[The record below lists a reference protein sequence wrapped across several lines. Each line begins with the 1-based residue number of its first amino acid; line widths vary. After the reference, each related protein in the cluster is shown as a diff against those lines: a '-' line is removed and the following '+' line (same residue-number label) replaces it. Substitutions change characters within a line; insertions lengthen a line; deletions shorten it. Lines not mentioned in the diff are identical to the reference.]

1 MEGITILQTVVE
13 KHATWGFSWM
23 GLFCVIAAIAA
34 FILCLIAD
42 EDSLIGLGLFAV
54 VILGFVSVGLFSI
67 GKDLPDT
74 YLYQVI
80 VDDSVPI
87 SVFTENYEIKSQEGI
102 TYWVVEKEKG

>member
-34 FILCLIAD
+34 FVLCLIAD
-42 EDSLIGLGLFAV
+42 EDSLIGLGLFAA

-80 VDDSVPI
+80 VDDSVPLN
-87 SVFTENYEIKSQEGI
+87 VFTENYEIRSQEGI

>member
-34 FILCLIAD
+34 FVLCLMAD
-42 EDSLIGLGLFAV
+42 ESSLIGLGIFGAL
-54 VILGFVSVGLFSI
+54 ILGIVSICLFSI

-80 VDDSVPI
+80 VVDSVPL
-87 SVFTENYEIKSQEGI
+87 SVFTENYEIRSKKGI

>member
-34 FILCLIAD
+34 FILCLIVD
-42 EDSLIGLGLFAV
+42 EGSLIGLGIVGAF
-54 VILGFVSVGLFSI
+54 ILGLVSVGLFSA
-67 GKDLPDT
+67 GKELPDT
-74 YLYQVI
+74 YSYQII
-80 VDDSVPI
+80 VDDSVPLN
-87 SVFTENYEIKSQEGI
+87 VFTENYEIKSQEGI

>member
-1 MEGITILQTVVE
+1 MEGITILQTIVE
-13 KHATWGFSWM
+13 KHATWGFSWP
-23 GLFCVIAAIAA
+23 GFFCIIAAIAV
-34 FILCLIAD
+34 FFLCLIGD
-42 EDSLIGLGLFAV
+42 ESSLIGLGIFGALF
-54 VILGFVSVGLFSI
+54 LGLISVCLFSI
-67 GKDLPDT
+67 GTELPDT

>member
-13 KHATWGFSWM
+13 KHATWGFSWT
-23 GLFCVIAAIAA
+23 GLFCVIAAIAV
-34 FILCLIAD
+34 FFLCLIGD
-42 EDSLIGLGLFAV
+42 ESSLIGLGAFG
-54 VILGFVSVGLFSI
+54 ILILVLISIYLFSV

>member
-13 KHATWGFSWM
+13 KHATWGFSWA
-23 GLFCVIAAIAA
+23 GLFCIIAAIAVFVLC
-34 FILCLIAD
+34 FILVEGDLIVLGVFGSSILIAV
-42 EDSLIGLGLFAV
+42 GT
-54 VILGFVSVGLFSI
+54 GLFSI
-67 GKDLPDT
+67 GKELPDT

-102 TYWVVEKEKG
+102 TYWVVEKEKD

>member
-13 KHATWGFSWM
+13 KHATWGFSWL
-23 GLFCVIAAIAA
+23 GLFCAITAIAI
-34 FILCLIAD
+34 FILCLIVD
-42 EDSLIGLGLFAV
+42 EGSLVELGAIGAFILGL
-54 VILGFVSVGLFSI
+54 VSICLFSI
-67 GKDLPDT
+67 GKDLPDI

>member
-13 KHATWGFSWM
+13 KHATWGFSWL
-23 GLFCVIAAIAA
+23 GLFCVIAAIAV
-34 FILCLIAD
+34 FFLCLIGD
-42 EDSLIGLGLFAV
+42 ESSLIGLGVCGAL
-54 VILGFVSVGLFSI
+54 ILGFVSVYIFSI

-80 VDDSVPI
+80 VDDSVPL

>member
-13 KHATWGFSWM
+13 KHATWGFSWL
-23 GLFCVIAAIAA
+23 GLFCVIAAVAV
-34 FILCLIAD
+34 FFLCLIGD
-42 EDSLIGLGLFAV
+42 ESSLIGLGAFGAL
-54 VILGFVSVGLFSI
+54 ILGIVSVGLFSI
-67 GKDLPDT
+67 GKDLPNT

>member
-23 GLFCVIAAIAA
+23 GLFCVIAAIAV
-34 FILCLIAD
+34 FFLCLIGD
-42 EDSLIGLGLFAV
+42 ESSLIGLGAFGAL
-54 VILGFVSVGLFSI
+54 ILGIVSIFLFSI

-87 SVFTENYEIKSQEGI
+87 SVLAENYEIKSQEGI
-102 TYWVVEKEKG
+102 TYWVVEKEKD

>member
-34 FILCLIAD
+34 FALCLIAD
-42 EDSLIGLGLFAV
+42 EDSCLLYTSDPADDMQC
-54 VILGFVSVGLFSI
+54 VSVGLFSI

-87 SVFTENYEIKSQEGI
+87 SVFTENYEIRSQEGI

>member
-23 GLFCVIAAIAA
+23 GLFCVIAAVAV
-34 FILCLIAD
+34 FFLCLIGD
-42 EDSLIGLGLFAV
+42 ESSLIGLGAFGAL
-54 VILGFVSVGLFSI
+54 ILGIVSICLFSI

-80 VDDSVPI
+80 VDDSVPLN
-87 SVFTENYEIKSQEGI
+87 VFTENYEIRSQEGI

>member
-13 KHATWGFSWM
+13 KHYTWGFSQL
-23 GLFCVIAAIAA
+23 GLFCVIAAIGI
-34 FILCLIAD
+34 FILCLIVD
-42 EDSLIGLGLFAV
+42 EGSLVQLGVCGAFILGL
-54 VILGFVSVGLFSI
+54 VGVFIFSA
-67 GKDLPDT
+67 GKELPDT

>member
-23 GLFCVIAAIAA
+23 GLFCVIAAIGI
-34 FILCLIAD
+34 FVLCLIAD
-42 EDSLIGLGLFAV
+42 EGSLIGLGALGAL
-54 VILGFVSVGLFSI
+54 ILGLVSVGFFSVA
-67 GKDLPDT
+67 KELPDT
-74 YLYQVI
+74 YSYQII

-87 SVFTENYEIKSQEGI
+87 SVLAENYEIKSQEGI

>member
-23 GLFCVIAAIAA
+23 GLFCVIAAIAV
-34 FILCLIAD
+34 FFLCLIGD
-42 EDSLIGLGLFAV
+42 ESSLIALGAV
-54 VILGFVSVGLFSI
+54 GALILGIVSICLFSI

-74 YLYQVI
+74 YSYQII

-87 SVFTENYEIKSQEGI
+87 STLLDNYEIKSQEGI

>member
-34 FILCLIAD
+34 FVLCLIAD
-42 EDSLIGLGLFAV
+42 EDSLIGLGLFAA

-87 SVFTENYEIKSQEGI
+87 SVFTEKYEIKSQEGI

>member
-1 MEGITILQTVVE
+1 MVGITILQTVIE

-23 GLFCVIAAIAA
+23 GLFCVIAAVAV
-34 FILCLIAD
+34 FFLCLIGD
-42 EDSLIGLGLFAV
+42 ESSLVGLGAFGAL
-54 VILGFVSVGLFSI
+54 ILGLVSIRLFSI

-80 VDDSVPI
+80 VDDSVPL

>member
-13 KHATWGFSWM
+13 KHATWGFSWL
-23 GLFCVIAAIAA
+23 GLFCVIAAIAV
-34 FILCLIAD
+34 FFLCLIGD
-42 EDSLIGLGLFAV
+42 ESSLIGLGAFGAL
-54 VILGFVSVGLFSI
+54 ILGIVSICLFSI
-67 GKDLPDT
+67 GKDLPNT

-87 SVFTENYEIKSQEGI
+87 STLLDNYEIKSQEGI

>member
-34 FILCLIAD
+34 FVLCLMAD
-42 EDSLIGLGLFAV
+42 ESSLIGLGLFAA

-74 YLYQVI
+74 YLY
-80 VDDSVPI
+80 
-87 SVFTENYEIKSQEGI
+87 
-102 TYWVVEKEKG
+102 

>member
-34 FILCLIAD
+34 FVLYLMAD
-42 EDSLIGLGLFAV
+42 EGSLVGLGAV
-54 VILGFVSVGLFSI
+54 GAFILGLVSVCLFSI
-67 GKDLPDT
+67 GKELPDI

-87 SVFTENYEIKSQEGI
+87 SVFTEKYEIKSQEGI
-102 TYWVVEKEKG
+102 TYWVVEKEKD

>member
-13 KHATWGFSWM
+13 KHATWGFSCI
-23 GLFCVIAAIAA
+23 GLFCIIAAIGI
-34 FILCLIAD
+34 FVLCLIAD
-42 EDSLIGLGLFAV
+42 EGSLIGLGTFGAL
-54 VILGFVSVGLFSI
+54 ILGLVSVEFFSVA
-67 GKDLPDT
+67 KELPDT

-87 SVFTENYEIKSQEGI
+87 SVFTEKYEIKNQEGI

>member
-23 GLFCVIAAIAA
+23 GLFCAIAAIGI
-34 FILCLIAD
+34 FVLCLIAD
-42 EDSLIGLGLFAV
+42 EDFLIGLGLFAA
-54 VILGFVSVGLFSI
+54 VILGFVSVGIFSI

-102 TYWVVEKEKG
+102 TYWVVEKEKD